1 MRKFRLI
8 YLVFQIFLKKLFM
21 NTTQAMSINCKGTL
35 VDLSKPKIMGI
46 LNLTPDSFFDGGKYN
61 NEDAALKQCEK
72 MISEGADFVDVGTYS
87 SKPGANEI
95 SEDEELNRLL
105 PTLERILKEFP
116 ETFFS
121 IDTFRSTVALKALD
135 RGAALINDISA
146 GNLDPKMLETVGKYK
161 VPFIAMHM
169 QGTPSSMQLNPTYE
183 NIMEE
188 LIYFFS
194 EKIKEAHSAG
204 INDVIIDPGFGFGKT
219 IPHNYE
225 ILKKLEAFHSLNTP
239 ILVGI
244 SRKSMIYKKLGTSAS
259 LALNGTSILNT
270 VALSKK
276 AQILRVH
283 DVKEAKECVYL
294 LEALQ

>member
-1 MRKFRLI
+1 
-8 YLVFQIFLKKLFM
+8 M

-169 QGTPSSMQLNPTYE
+169 QGTPSNMQDDPRYTNANAEILRWLSLRSKVLQE
-183 NIMEE
+183 Q
-188 LIYFFS
+188 
-194 EKIKEAHSAG
+194 G
-204 INDVIIDPGFGFGKT
+204 IRQLVVDPGFGFGKT
-219 IPHNYE
+219 VEHNYQL
-225 ILKKLEAFHSLNTP
+225 LKSLDTFKSIELP
-239 ILVGI
+239 VLAGV
-244 SRKSMIYKKLGTSAS
+244 SRKSMIWKTLSNS
-259 LALNGTSILNT
+259 PEESLNGTTALHAW
-270 VALSKK
+270 ALSGG
-276 AQILRVH
+276 AHILRVH
-283 DVKEAKECVYL
+283 DVKEALETVL
-294 LEALQ
+294 LFNAMQSS

>member
-1 MRKFRLI
+1 
-8 YLVFQIFLKKLFM
+8 M
-21 NTTQAMSINCKGTL
+21 NTTQAININCKGTL

-72 MISEGADFVDVGTYS
+72 MISEGADFVDIGTSS
-87 SKPGANEI
+87 SKPGAKEI

-116 ETFFS
+116 GIFFS
-121 IDTFRSTVALKALD
+121 IDTFRSNVAEKALD

-146 GNLDPKMLETVGKYK
+146 GNLDPKMLETVGKHK

-169 QGTPSSMQLNPTYE
+169 QGTPSSMQLNPTYK
-183 NIMEE
+183 NIIGE

-204 INDVIIDPGFGFGKT
+204 INDIIIDPGFGFGKT

-225 ILKKLEAFHSLNTP
+225 ILKKLETFQSLNTP
-239 ILVGI
+239 ILIGV
-244 SRKSMIYKKLGTSAS
+244 SRKSMIFKKLGIDAS
-259 LALNGTSILNT
+259 LALNGTSVLNT